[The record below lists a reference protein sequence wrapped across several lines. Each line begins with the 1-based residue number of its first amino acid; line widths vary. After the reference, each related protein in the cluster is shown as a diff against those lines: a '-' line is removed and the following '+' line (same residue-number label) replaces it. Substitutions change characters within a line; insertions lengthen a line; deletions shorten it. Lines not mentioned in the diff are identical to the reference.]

1 MEINYIY
8 NSETT
13 AYTTNAQNGIWY
25 MTSSY

>member
-13 AYTTNAQNGIWY
+13 VYTTNAQNGMWY
-25 MTSSY
+25 MTLSY